1 MAVKNPCAKRVTPE
15 TAYEV
20 WQSYNGSFTY
30 FVLKKYQSPEKE
42 AQNPFARWFCMIQSP
57 ATPRGEYGD
66 VYVAIVK
73 EGTRH
78 VDNPLH
84 RTICVKGTSIKTLDA
99 IGLSTYPVTELVLRD
114 ERLWQYLKL
123 SIPPKDFHKVK
134 RTLEEHEIT
143 IVCIDAPDF
152 LDHCLTDVLTSG

>member
-1 MAVKNPCAKRVTPE
+1 MAKNPCSKRVTPE

-20 WQSYNGSFTY
+20 WQSYDGSWTY

-57 ATPRGEYGD
+57 AAPRGEYGD

-78 VDNPLH
+78 IDNPLH
-84 RTICVKGTSIKTLDA
+84 RFVCVKGTSIPTLAA
-99 IGLSTYPVTELVLRD
+99 IGLSNYSVTELVLRD
-114 ERLWQYLKL
+114 ERLSHYLKL
-123 SIPPKDFHKVK
+123 SIPPNDFAKVK
-134 RTLEEHEIT
+134 LMLEEHAIA

-152 LDHCLTDVLTSG
+152 LTRCLTDVQSSG

>member
-1 MAVKNPCAKRVTPE
+1 MANNPSAKRVTPE

-20 WQSYNGSFTY
+20 WQSSDRSWTY

-57 ATPRGEYGD
+57 AAPNGEYGD

-78 VDNPLH
+78 IDNPLH
-84 RTICVKGTSIKTLDA
+84 RVVCVKGTSIQTLA
-99 IGLSTYPVTELVLRD
+99 LIGLSNYSVTELVVRD
-114 ERLWQYLKL
+114 ERLSYYLKL
-123 SIPPKDFHKVK
+123 SIAPNDFAKVK
-134 RTLEEHEIT
+134 LMLEELAIA
-143 IVCIDAPDF
+143 IVCIDASDF
-152 LDHCLTDVLTSG
+152 LDFCLTDVQSSG

>member
-1 MAVKNPCAKRVTPE
+1 MANNPSAKRVTPE

-20 WQSYNGSFTY
+20 WQSPDGRWTY

-57 ATPRGEYGD
+57 AAPNGEYGD

-78 VDNPLH
+78 IDNPLH
-84 RTICVKGTSIKTLDA
+84 RFVCVKGTSNQTLAA
-99 IGLSTYPVTELVLRD
+99 IGLSNYSVTELVLTD
-114 ERLWQYLKL
+114 ERLSHYLKL
-123 SIPPKDFHKVK
+123 SIPPNDFEKVK
-134 RTLEEHEIT
+134 LMLEEHAIA
-143 IVCIDAPDF
+143 IVCVDAPDF
-152 LDHCLTDVLTSG
+152 LTRCLTDVQSSG